1 MDGFNLAG
9 RNIKIGR
16 PHGGAGGAG
25 GGAAAPVVPGSLAF
39 QMPAGFQ
46 ALPALQAPLA
56 MPGLAG
62 GLPATGLQTA
72 GALLAAQAVQK
83 LQQSQVVGPPA
94 AQPGLPT
101 RIYVGSVMFE
111 IGENELKGIFGS
123 FGPIKTVN
131 MIPNPETGKHKGYGF
146 IDFESHESAQN
157 AITTMNGFDLGGRSL
172 KIGWANSAIQPA
184 SPAVDISA
192 LATAQAAAMSFMK
205 GGVAGVAA
213 AAPVG
218 VQQQVVASVSSE
230 ENASISS
237 AEQRASL
244 MQKLAQGTA
253 TPSLVVC
260 LKNMVDPHEVDADL
274 EGEIKEECTKYGTV
288 ESVSIQK
295 LVEGGSEKVKIFVRL
310 AAPKGTKIP
319 TTNANCPS
327 PLMRA

>member
-39 QMPAGFQ
+39 QMPAGLQ
-46 ALPALQAPLA
+46 ALPALQTPLA
-56 MPGLAG
+56 MPALAG

-83 LQQSQVVGPPA
+83 LQQSQVVGPPS

-184 SPAVDISA
+184 APAVDINA
-192 LATAQAAAMSFMK
+192 LATAQAAAMSLMQ
-205 GGVAGVAA
+205 GGVAGVAP
-213 AAPVG
+213 APLG

-230 ENASISS
+230 ENTSIST

-253 TPSLVVC
+253 TPSQVVC

-310 AAPKGTKIP
+310 AAPQGTKIP
-319 TTNANCPS
+319 KPNQTKPNPARRS
-327 PLMRA
+327 G